1 MGPLGPKVLKFDS
14 GQRPLRVVVSPLR
27 GDKFYNFALRNG
39 KSNSLAPQ
47 ARFVCFPFAL
57 KAVVWFYQNWR
68 PIIF

>member
-14 GQRPLRVVVSPLR
+14 GLWSLRVVVSPLC
-27 GDKFYNFALRNG
+27 GDEFCNFASRNG

-47 ARFVCFPFAL
+47 ARFICFPFDL
-57 KAVVWFYQNWR
+57 KGVVWFYQNWR